1 LIHQASD
8 EERDFHSN
16 KPQPADRL
24 TTDNKPQTTN
34 TDNWEL
40 GTWND
45 QSYKIV
51 LCKMAR
57 KPKKRICVLNGGG
70 DCPGL
75 NAVIR
80 SVVKTAILRYD
91 WKVWGSEDSFGGFL
105 KSDKMVP
112 LTLDSVR
119 GILPLGGTILGTTN
133 KGNPFRYPVKNKE
146 GKTEFK
152 DYSQKVF
159 DTTRAMKLDGVIV
172 IGGDGTLSIAHR
184 LFEAGLPVIGVPKTI
199 DKDLLAT
206 EMTFGFDTAL
216 HTATEAIDK
225 VHTTAESHE
234 RVMVVELMGRNAG
247 WIALEA
253 GISGG
258 ADVILIPEIPFD
270 IEKVCQ
276 KIRQRAK
283 GGRPFSVV
291 VVAEAAASS
300 GGSPVYRQPH
310 EGDHRGDLGGI
321 GFVVG
326 EMIQERL
333 DVETRVLV
341 LGHLQRGGSPS
352 PFDRLLGTRFGLV
365 AVELVAQER
374 FGLMVALKCGQVESV
389 PIKTAIAGQRLV
401 DPEGE
406 YVRTAKAIGISF
418 GDV

>member
-1 LIHQASD
+1 
-8 EERDFHSN
+8 
-16 KPQPADRL
+16 
-24 TTDNKPQTTN
+24 
-34 TDNWEL
+34 
-40 GTWND
+40 
-45 QSYKIV
+45 
-51 LCKMAR
+51 
-57 KPKKRICVLNGGG
+57 
-70 DCPGL
+70 
-75 NAVIR
+75 
-80 SVVKTAILRYD
+80 
-91 WKVWGSEDSFGGFL
+91 
-105 KSDKMVP
+105 MVP

-133 KGNPFRYPVKNKE
+133 KGNPFRYPVKNKK

-152 DYSQKVF
+152 DYSQKVI
-159 DTTRAMKLDGVIV
+159 DTARTMKFDGVIV
-172 IGGDGTLSIAHR
+172 IGGNGTLSIAHQ
-184 LFEAGLPVIGVPKTI
+184 LFKAGLPVIGVPKTI

-234 RVMVVELMGRNAG
+234 RVMVGRNAG

-276 KIRQRAK
+276 KIRQRAE

-291 VVAEAAASS
+291 VVAEAAAAS
-300 GGSPVYRQPH
+300 GGSPVYSRPGEEDRQSS
-310 EGDHRGDLGGI
+310 LGGI

-333 DVETRVLV
+333 GVETRVLV

-365 AVELVAQER
+365 AVELAARER
-374 FGLMVALKCGQVESV
+374 FGQMVALKCGRVVSV
-389 PIKTAIAGQRLV
+389 PIENAIARQHLV

>member
-1 LIHQASD
+1 M
-8 EERDFHSN
+8 
-16 KPQPADRL
+16 P
-24 TTDNKPQTTN
+24 
-34 TDNWEL
+34 
-40 GTWND
+40 
-45 QSYKIV
+45 
-51 LCKMAR
+51 R

-80 SVVKTAILRYD
+80 SVVKTAILHYN
-91 WKVWGSEDSFGGFL
+91 WQVWGSEDSFEGFL
-105 KSDKMVP
+105 KPEKMVS

-146 GKTEFK
+146 GKREFE
-152 DYSQKVF
+152 DYSQKVL
-159 DTTRAMKLDGVIV
+159 DTARAMKLDAVIV
-172 IGGDGTLSIAHR
+172 IGGDGTLSIAHQ
-184 LFEAGLPVIGVPKTI
+184 LFKAGLPVIGVPKTI
-199 DKDLLAT
+199 DKDLQAT

-276 KIRQRAK
+276 KIRQRAER
-283 GGRPFSVV
+283 GRPFSVV
-291 VVAEAAASS
+291 VVAEAAAPA

-310 EGDHRGDLGGI
+310 EGEDHRGDLGGI

-326 EMIQERL
+326 EMIQKRL
-333 DVETRVLV
+333 GVETRVLV

-365 AVELVAQER
+365 ALELVAREQ
-374 FGLMVALKCGQVESV
+374 FGQMVALKCGQVESV
-389 PIKTAIAGQRLV
+389 PIKNAIAAQRLV